1 MSRTNEE
8 ITIAVKEL
16 IETRIQPAVSAHG
29 GIINFVSYNEGN
41 LLLELSGACAGCE
54 GSTATLKYGIENM
67 VKHYIPEVTEV
78 EAVHDEIAELI
89 HTIAALLLHATQII
103 LSQLKK
109 LNNDFNNE
117 QVRLPAYKP

>member
-41 LLLELSGACAGCE
+41 LLLELSGACAG
-54 GSTATLKYGIENM
+54 
-67 VKHYIPEVTEV
+67 
-78 EAVHDEIAELI
+78 
-89 HTIAALLLHATQII
+89 
-103 LSQLKK
+103 
-109 LNNDFNNE
+109 
-117 QVRLPAYKP
+117 

>member
-78 EAVHDEIAELI
+78 EAVHDENSGVDPYYSSTTPARNPNN
-89 HTIAALLLHATQII
+89 II
-103 LSQLKK
+103 STEEVK
-109 LNNDFNNE
+109 
-117 QVRLPAYKP
+117 